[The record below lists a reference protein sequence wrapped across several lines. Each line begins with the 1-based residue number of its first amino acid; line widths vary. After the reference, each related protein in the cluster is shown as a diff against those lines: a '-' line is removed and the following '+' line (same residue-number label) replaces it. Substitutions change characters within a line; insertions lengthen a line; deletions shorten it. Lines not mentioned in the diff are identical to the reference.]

1 MLKVGITGGIGSG
14 KSTVCS
20 IFESLGIPVFKADDE
35 SRRLVNEDAA
45 IQKQIIALFGKEA
58 MPNGKP
64 DRKLIASLVFNNP
77 EKLKALNNIIH
88 PGVRDSFSK
97 WASQQTT
104 AWVIEEAAI
113 LFESGAYKTLD
124 AVIVVTA
131 PEELRIKRVMARDGI
146 TETLVRD
153 RIKNQMSEEE
163 RKQRATFIIEN
174 DEKQML
180 TPQALTI
187 FKALS
192 SGIKP

>member
-1 MLKVGITGGIGSG
+1 MLKVGVTGGIGSG

-35 SRRLVNEDAA
+35 SRRLVNEDAV
-45 IQKQIIALFGKEA
+45 IQEQIVALFGKEA

-64 DRKLIASLVFNNP
+64 DRKLIASLVFNDP

-88 PGVRDSFSK
+88 PGVRDSFAK
-97 WASQQTT
+97 WAAQQT
-104 AWVIEEAAI
+104 APWVIEEAAI

-131 PEELRIKRVMARDGI
+131 PEELRIKRVMARDNI
-146 TETLVRD
+146 SETLVRD

-192 SGIKP
+192 SGVKP